1 MNIIKKNTF
10 YDIKDFWNNVETCF
24 NSENKEVIFYAHN
37 TQFDFKILNGFTE
50 LLNRN
55 WILESHYVKN
65 KTFILVFKKE
75 FSKGKWFTLHIW
87 DTMNYVPKKLEEI
100 GISIGFPKLHIDFN
114 KVSDKEL
121 ERYCKRDTLIIYKY
135 IKKLIEFLEI
145 NDLSRLKAT
154 AGSLSFNTFRH
165 KFYNPKKKSKIIYIH
180 HWKRAIKLERESYRG
195 GITDCFNL
203 NEGKNL
209 YKLDINSQYPFTMK
223 EKRLPIKL
231 IAYLHE
237 GKHSTEILKKIY
249 NLAKKR
255 KYGII
260 AKVSIELKEPY
271 TYILNNFRDINF
283 KKSVFAIYNNDY
295 KITLCQPEL
304 EFIEKYGKITKIHEI
319 NIYKMKKIFKKFVKF
334 FYSLKVK
341 YKKQNNFINEE
352 FCKLMLNTQYGKWA
366 QRVIEYNEVKINSDF
381 MKEFYEIIKL
391 MILKMRNN
399 IPNFSFNN
407 DICYL
412 GTIINQC
419 ELYIVNGKLFS
430 MKQTLNNSKD
440 SFVAISSFI
449 TSHSRML
456 LIKYI
461 KIANRKNVW
470 YCDTDS
476 LFCNEKGY
484 NNLNNKQY
492 INEFDLGKLKI
503 EGKGKGIFYAP
514 KFYDFNN
521 IRKSKGIKKDSVILF
536 ENEQKVVY
544 EVNLWQKFKADL
556 KIGYI
561 DKQLITTTTKT
572 SKKLYNKGNIDNLGI
587 IYPYSIKQIK
597 ALV

>member
-1 MNIIKKNTF
+1 M
-10 YDIKDFWNNVETCF
+10 
-24 NSENKEVIFYAHN
+24 
-37 TQFDFKILNGFTE
+37 LNGFNE
-50 LLNRN
+50 LLNRK
-55 WILESHYVKN
+55 WLLESHYVKN
-65 KTFILVFKKE
+65 KTFILVFKKQI
-75 FSKGKWFTLHIW
+75 SKGKSYTLHIW
-87 DTMNYVPKKLEEI
+87 DTMNYVPQKLEKI
-100 GISIGFPKLHIDFN
+100 GISIGFPKLNIDFD

-135 IKKLIEFLEI
+135 IKKLIEFLEV
-145 NDLSRLKAT
+145 NNLSRLKAT
-154 AGSLSFNTFRH
+154 SGSLSFNTFRH
-165 KFYNPKKKSKIIYIH
+165 KFYNPKKKNKRIYIH
-180 HWKRAIKLERESYRG
+180 DWKRAIKLERESYRG

-203 NEGKNL
+203 NEHNDL
-209 YKLDINSQYPFTMK
+209 YKLDINSQYPSIMK

-237 GKHSTEILKKIY
+237 GLHSNIFLRKVY
-249 NLAKKR
+249 NIAKRK

-260 AKVSIELKEPY
+260 AKVSIQLKEPN

-283 KKSVFAIYNNDY
+283 KKSVFAIYDNDY
-295 KITLCQPEL
+295 KITLCLPEL
-304 EFIEKYGKITKIHEI
+304 EFVEKYGKIIKIHEI

-334 FYSLKVK
+334 FYNLKVK
-341 YKKQNNFINEE
+341 YKKSGNLINEQ

-366 QRVIEYNEVKINSDF
+366 QRVIEYKELKINDSF
-381 MKEFYEIIKL
+381 MKEYYEIIKL

-412 GTIINQC
+412 GTIVNQC

-430 MKQTLNNSKD
+430 MKQTLRNSKD

-461 KIANRKNVW
+461 KIANRKNIW

-476 LFCNEKGY
+476 LFCNQKGY
-484 NNLNNKQY
+484 DNLNNIQY
-492 INEFDLGKLKI
+492 INEFKLGKLKI

-521 IRKSKGIKKDSVILF
+521 IRKCKGIKKESTILF
-536 ENEQKVVY
+536 ENKEKVVY
-544 EVNLWQKFKADL
+544 EINLWQKFKADL
-556 KIGYI
+556 KIGFLN
-561 DKQLITTTTKT
+561 KQLITTTTKT
-572 SKKLYNKGNIDNLGI
+572 SKKLYNKGNINNLGI

-597 ALV
+597 ALT